1 MKLKCLCEVW
11 VGIRSGG
18 VLRQE
23 GCGKS
28 FRGRALGTTSAGMGE
43 AGWQAVA
50 ALLLLLLLSLIS
62 FPLALLLTVTP
73 SANNHRACRMPE
85 MLYQATY
92 KSDIPTLVITL
103 L

>member
-1 MKLKCLCEVW
+1 MTQRQ
-11 VGIRSGG
+11 GSGDNQHG
-18 VLRQE
+18 Y
-23 GCGKS
+23 G
-28 FRGRALGTTSAGMGE
+28 RGRLAGRNLHP
-43 AGWQAVA
+43 

-85 MLYQATY
+85 TLYQATC